1 MTPEPASQIEMA
13 AANITP
19 EDLKGSGRKTAFV
32 QFRVSERE
40 KASLQ
45 QTAQSLGLQVSE
57 YLLRIHELVSANLKK
72 QPSANNGRS

>member
-13 AANITP
+13 AAKITP
-19 EDLKGSGRKTAFV
+19 GDLRGAGPKTAFV

-45 QTAQSLGLQVSE
+45 QTAESLGLQVSE

-72 QPSANNGRS
+72 